1 MATAPSLYKEL
12 SYQVPDS
19 FEFLGL
25 MNEASS
31 TLIGRPTLAAN
42 NMGELRKWIAEK
54 KDVVNLANAG
64 VGSASHLCG
73 LMLQNALNINM
84 TTIAYKGTAPAMI
97 DLMGGQV
104 DLMCEQ
110 ATNAVTQIEANK
122 VKAYDVTSADR
133 LKLASMAAIPTLAE
147 SGLTG
152 FNMTVWHGL
161 YAPRNTPPERS
172 EEHTSELQSLMR
184 ISYAVF
190 CLKKK
195 KMYTTKLKHTHQ

>member
-1 MATAPSLYKEL
+1 
-12 SYQVPDS
+12 
-19 FEFLGL
+19 
-25 MNEASS
+25 
-31 TLIGRPTLAAN
+31 
-42 NMGELRKWIAEK
+42 
-54 KDVVNLANAG
+54 
-64 VGSASHLCG
+64 
-73 LMLQNALNINM
+73 MLQNALNINM

-122 VKAYDVTSADR
+122 VKAYAVTSADR

-161 YAPRNTPPERS
+161 YAPRHTPPEVVAKLHSALRTALKNPDLKQRWEGLGLSRS
-172 EEHTSELQSLMR
+172 EERRVGKECFSTCRSRWSPYH
-184 ISYAVF
+184 
-190 CLKKK
+190 
-195 KMYTTKLKHTHQ
+195 

>member
-54 KDVVNLANAG
+54 KDVVNLANAD
-64 VGSASHLCG
+64 VGSASHLFG

-84 TTIAYKGTAPAMI
+84 TTITYNGTAHDMLAL
-97 DLMGGQV
+97 DR
-104 DLMCEQ
+104 
-110 ATNAVTQIEANK
+110 
-122 VKAYDVTSADR
+122 TS
-133 LKLASMAAIPTLAE
+133 
-147 SGLTG
+147 G
-152 FNMTVWHGL
+152 V
-161 YAPRNTPPERS
+161 
-172 EEHTSELQSLMR
+172 
-184 ISYAVF
+184 
-190 CLKKK
+190 
-195 KMYTTKLKHTHQ
+195 